1 MNNVKLKL
9 LLVIINLLM
18 FMPLYGQGHNKD
30 TIPESLKKNVV
41 YGTLGTA
48 VVIGV
53 ATINYERMI
62 GESKTKFITS
72 YWLKI
77 GFGEYYIFGSN
88 IGGGPYFTIG
98 LTGLTGKN
106 NGHFEFNIGLASL
119 LDDEEYDRDYEA
131 FLVGWTISEP
141 QKSDYR
147 TTIPSVGIGYRF
159 QKPDG
164 KFVFRTGYAFPEF
177 VYLSVGYCFGR

>member
-1 MNNVKLKL
+1 MNVKLKL
-9 LLVIINLLM
+9 LFVIINFLL
-18 FMPLYGQGHNKD
+18 FIPLYGQGQNKD
-30 TIPESLKKNVV
+30 TIQAGLKKNVV

-48 VVIGV
+48 IVIGV

-77 GFGEYYIFGSN
+77 GFGEYYLLGSN
-88 IGGGPYFTIG
+88 IGGGPYFTTG

-106 NGHFEFNIGLASL
+106 NGHFEFNIGVASL
-119 LDDEEYDRDYEA
+119 LDLEEYDRDYEA
-131 FLVGWTISEP
+131 YIEGWTTSEP
-141 QKSDYR
+141 HKSDYR
-147 TTIPSVGIGYRF
+147 KITPSVGAGYRF

-177 VYLSVGYCFGR
+177 VYLSVGFCFGR

>member
-1 MNNVKLKL
+1 MNVKLKL
-9 LLVIINLLM
+9 LFVIFNFLL
-18 FMPLYGQGHNKD
+18 FIPLYGQGQDID
-30 TIPESLKKNVV
+30 TIHAGLKKNVV

-72 YWLKI
+72 YWLRV

-88 IGGGPYFTIG
+88 IGGGPYFTTG

-106 NGHFEFNIGLASL
+106 NRHFEFNIGLSSL
-119 LDDEEYDRDYEA
+119 LDHEEYDRDYEA
-131 FLVGWTISEP
+131 YIAGWTTSEP
-141 QKSDYR
+141 QKSEYR
-147 TTIPSVGIGYRF
+147 TTVPSVGIGYRF

-177 VYLSVGYCFGR
+177 VYLSVGFCFGR